1 MPLANRTNNEVITPT
16 QTPIFKVC
24 ITHLNFLD
32 LCVVVNPGVDHLLH
46 EVDKK
51 EPGQHGHLRHW
62 VGRLMDETYVHGV
75 LEVGL
80 CLREQVKKHNREE
93 DPGAETQT
101 HREASLR
108 TGR

>member
-1 MPLANRTNNEVITPT
+1 MALADRRNDEMITLT

-32 LCVVVNPGVDHLLH
+32 LCMVVNPGVDQFLH

-62 VGRLMDETYVHGV
+62 VGRLMDETYFHGV

-80 CLREQVKKHNREE
+80 CLREQVQEHDGEE

-101 HREASLR
+101 H
-108 TGR
+108 